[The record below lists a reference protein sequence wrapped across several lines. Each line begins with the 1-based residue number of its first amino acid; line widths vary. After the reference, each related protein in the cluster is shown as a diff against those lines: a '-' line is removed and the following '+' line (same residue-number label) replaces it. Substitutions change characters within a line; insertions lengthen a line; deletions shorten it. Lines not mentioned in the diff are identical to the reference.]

1 MNTKE
6 PHVSDLIR
14 GKFSLVCGVAL
25 FMTVLSVHGQ
35 SMDFDCPRTGTIL
48 KFSSG
53 TTTTAV
59 GREGLY
65 CKMQS
70 SRSGAVDVYA
80 LMYLFTDALRKDP
93 ASTKYI
99 SPIEV
104 ERLWPLTVGK
114 KHSGRAT
121 LSNGTYHLDYV
132 VTSYE
137 KLETAMGLEDV
148 FVVESQENG
157 VDNNYSAKAR
167 WWISP
172 KYRYLL
178 KYEFR
183 DNRGRSLEQLVTEV
197 FVPQQQ

>member
-1 MNTKE
+1 
-6 PHVSDLIR
+6 VSDLIQW
-14 GKFSLVCGVAL
+14 KFSLVCGAAL
-25 FMTVLSVHGQ
+25 FTTVFSVHGQ
-35 SMDFDCPRTGTIL
+35 SMDLDCPRTGTIL

-59 GREGLY
+59 GREGVY

-80 LMYLFTDALRKDP
+80 LMYLFTDARRKDP
-93 ASTKYI
+93 AWAKYI

-114 KHSGRAT
+114 KHSGRAS
-121 LSNGTYHLDYV
+121 LANGTFQLDYV
-132 VTSYE
+132 VASYE
-137 KLETAMGLEDV
+137 KLETAMGPEDV
-148 FVVESQENG
+148 FVVELQENG
-157 VDNNYSAKAR
+157 VYHNYSAKAR

-183 DNRGRSLEQLVTEV
+183 DNLGRSFDQLVTEV